1 MWLMR
6 VAWFLMASA
15 LCGSAAIAQV
25 FPVPEA
31 GIGSAGPFDTRQEGI
46 YTTAAV
52 VLDGVTL
59 FRVATIGPPAAGEFT
74 AAARALQV
82 DSVLQQIVAIDP
94 DTGAPAWDAATL
106 RVGVRHQKDQA
117 TIEVVDARHPTP
129 MTIVT
134 VTSADARYRQAS
146 VNDVAD
152 AWRQI
157 LQTNLARA
165 LRKRE
170 PDVERHHLVLVTRV
184 LLGLVLAT
192 ALVLVILRT
201 LRRRTAQLTEELE
214 RRETSTEAKSP
225 AATAADVPE
234 HAAVRRRALAAALR
248 TAAPWQRLKWLQ
260 AFAAL
265 LVWLLLLAWFIT
277 VTWAL
282 GLFPQTTPLATAL
295 SRGGTAIGVIWFATG
310 LLNRLGDL
318 LISRISAEWRI
329 RHYPNSEE
337 RARAMLRVPT
347 IASALAGFKAF
358 ILITLAGFLT
368 LGQLGLPIGSVV
380 TIGSVVALAITFATQ
395 NFLRDFVGGL
405 TVLFEDQYAVGDFV
419 TINGHTGLV
428 ERLTLRMVQVRD
440 PIGSVVTIA
449 HGAVTA
455 AANHSRDWSR
465 IDYRVSID
473 PAADPQA
480 AIECIRV
487 SLDELAQ
494 DPNVR
499 GSLLLPIEWIGVDGF
514 TRDWTLIRASIRTA
528 PLRQFEL
535 RRRIN
540 EHVRRRLGEAGIGYG
555 PPIPAEFI
563 SLV

>member
-6 VAWFLMASA
+6 VAWFLLASA
-15 LCGSAAIAQV
+15 LCSNAAFAQV
-25 FPVPEA
+25 FPIPEA
-31 GIGSAGPFDTRQEGI
+31 GTGSAGPFDTRQEGL
-46 YTTAAV
+46 YSTAAV

-59 FRVATIGPPAAGEFT
+59 FRVATIGPPAAGALT

-94 DTGAPAWDAATL
+94 DTGAPTWDPATL
-106 RVGVRHQKDQA
+106 RVRVHHQKDQA
-117 TIEVVDARHPTP
+117 TIDVVDARHKTP

-134 VTSADARYRQAS
+134 VTSVDAKYHQAT
-146 VNDVAD
+146 VDDVAG
-152 AWRQI
+152 AWQQI
-157 LQTNLARA
+157 LQTGLVQA

-170 PDVERHHLVLVTRV
+170 PAVERHHLVLITRV
-184 LLGLVLAT
+184 LLGLALAT
-192 ALVLVILRT
+192 ALVLVALRI
-201 LRRRTAQLTEELE
+201 LRRRIAQLSEELA
-214 RRETSTEAKSP
+214 RRETSPEAKSP
-225 AATAADVPE
+225 PAAADVPD
-234 HAAVRRRALAAALR
+234 HAAVRRRALAVALR

-265 LVWLLLLAWFIT
+265 LVWVLLFAWFIT

-282 GLFPQTTPLATAL
+282 GLFPQTTSLATAL

-318 LISRISAEWRI
+318 LISRVAAEWRI

-358 ILITLAGFLT
+358 ILITLAAFLT

-419 TINGHTGLV
+419 TINSHTGLV
-428 ERLTLRMVQVRD
+428 ERLTLRMVQIRD

-449 HGAVTA
+449 HGTVTA

-465 IDYRVSID
+465 IDYRLSID

-480 AIECIRV
+480 AIDLIRA
-487 SLDELAQ
+487 SLDELGQ
-494 DPNVR
+494 DPDFR
-499 GSLLLPIEWIGVDGF
+499 GSLLLPIEWIGVDAF

-535 RRRIN
+535 RRQIN
-540 EHVRRRLGEAGIGYG
+540 ARVRRHLGEAGIGYG

-563 SLV
+563 SIV

>member
-1 MWLMR
+1 
-6 VAWFLMASA
+6 V
-15 LCGSAAIAQV
+15 Q
-25 FPVPEA
+25 
-31 GIGSAGPFDTRQEGI
+31 
-46 YTTAAV
+46 
-52 VLDGVTL
+52 
-59 FRVATIGPPAAGEFT
+59 
-74 AAARALQV
+74 
-82 DSVLQQIVAIDP
+82 
-94 DTGAPAWDAATL
+94 
-106 RVGVRHQKDQA
+106 
-117 TIEVVDARHPTP
+117 
-129 MTIVT
+129 
-134 VTSADARYRQAS
+134 
-146 VNDVAD
+146 
-152 AWRQI
+152 
-157 LQTNLARA
+157 A

-170 PDVERHHLVLVTRV
+170 PAVERQSLQLILKVGI
-184 LLGLVLAT
+184 GLALAT
-192 ALVLVILRT
+192 ALVLIILRK
-201 LRRRTAQLTEELE
+201 LRARIAQLTEELA
-214 RRETSTEAKSP
+214 RREASSEAKSP
-225 AATAADVPE
+225 PPAADVPE
-234 HAAVRRRALAAALR
+234 HAAVRRRALAVALR
-248 TAAPWQRLKWLQ
+248 SAAPWQRLKWLQ

-295 SRGGTAIGVIWFATG
+295 SRGGTAIVLIWFSTG

-318 LISRISAEWRI
+318 LISRVAAEWRI
-329 RHYPNSEE
+329 RHYPSSEE

-347 IASALAGFKAF
+347 IAAALAGFKAF
-358 ILITLAGFLT
+358 ILITLAAFFT

-419 TINGHTGLV
+419 TINSHTGLV
-428 ERLTLRMVQVRD
+428 ERLTLRMVQIRD

-449 HGAVTA
+449 HSAVTA

-480 AIECIRV
+480 AIERIRA

-494 DPNVR
+494 EPDFR
-499 GSLLLPIEWIGVDGF
+499 GSLLMPIEWIGVDAF

-535 RRRIN
+535 RRQIN
-540 EHVRRRLGEAGIGYG
+540 ARVRRRLAEAGIGYG

-563 SLV
+563 PIV